1 MYTYSMKII
10 TKLASILILVG
21 CATTQSNI
29 EVDSI
34 DTFNLSNYNDFYINI
49 NESNISAE
57 INPIE
62 LERFKVNLKNALE
75 TRGLKYSSDS
85 SLIFNINLSSKD
97 KVQSDRSNFHYSRYY
112 WNNYMYDNNV
122 RTITENI
129 LRINLKDASKDT
141 TLWTVV
147 TVWRSDYSSA
157 IANEDKSDVLVDGIM
172 ISFL

>member
-1 MYTYSMKII
+1 MKII

-34 DTFNLSNYNDFYINI
+34 DTFNLSNYNDFNI

-157 IANEDKSDVLVDGIM
+157 IANEDKSDVLVDEIM

>member
-1 MYTYSMKII
+1 MYNYSMKII
-10 TKLASILILVG
+10 IKLASILILVG

-34 DTFNLSNYNDFYINI
+34 DTFNLGNYNDFYINI

-62 LERFKVNLKNALE
+62 LERFKDNLKNALE
-75 TRGLKYSSDS
+75 NQGLNYSSS
-85 SLIFNINLSSKD
+85 SNLVFNINLSSKD
-97 KVQSDRSNFHYSRYY
+97 KVETDRSNYHYSRYY
-112 WNNYMYDNNV
+112 WNSYMFDRDV

-129 LRINLKDASKDT
+129 LRINLKDAAEDQ

-147 TVWRSDYSSA
+147 TVWRSNYSSA
-157 IANEDKSDVLVDGIM
+157 IGNEDKSDILVDEIM
-172 ISFL
+172 VSFL

>member
-1 MYTYSMKII
+1 MKII

-29 EVDSI
+29 KVDSI

-157 IANEDKSDVLVDGIM
+157 IANEDKSDVLVDEIM

>member
-1 MYTYSMKII
+1 MKII

-62 LERFKVNLKNALE
+62 LERFKNNLKNDLE
-75 TRGLKYSSDS
+75 SRGLKYSSDS
-85 SLIFNINLSSKD
+85 SLVFNINLSSKD

-112 WNNYMYDNNV
+112 WNNYMYDNNL

-157 IANEDKSDVLVDGIM
+157 IANEDKSDVLVDEIM

>member
-62 LERFKVNLKNALE
+62 LERFKNNLKNALVS
-75 TRGLKYSSDS
+75 RGLKYSSDS
-85 SLIFNINLSSKD
+85 SLVFNINLSSKD

-157 IANEDKSDVLVDGIM
+157 IANEDKSDVLVDEIM

>member
-1 MYTYSMKII
+1 MKII

-85 SLIFNINLSSKD
+85 SLIFNINVSSKD

-157 IANEDKSDVLVDGIM
+157 IANEDKSDVLVDEIM

>member
-62 LERFKVNLKNALE
+62 LERFKNNLKNALK

-85 SLIFNINLSSKD
+85 SLVFNINLSSKD

-122 RTITENI
+122 RTVTENI

-157 IANEDKSDVLVDGIM
+157 IANEDKSDVLVDEIM

>member
-1 MYTYSMKII
+1 MKII

-157 IANEDKSDVLVDGIM
+157 IANEDKSGVLVDEIM

>member
-62 LERFKVNLKNALE
+62 LERFKNNLKNALGS
-75 TRGLKYSSDS
+75 RGLKYSSDS
-85 SLIFNINLSSKD
+85 SLVFNINLSSKD

-157 IANEDKSDVLVDGIM
+157 IANEDKSDVLVDEIM

>member
-157 IANEDKSDVLVDGIM
+157 IANKDKSDVLVDEIM

>member
-34 DTFNLSNYNDFYINI
+34 DTFNLINYNDFYINI

-157 IANEDKSDVLVDGIM
+157 IANEDKSDVLVDEIM

>member
-1 MYTYSMKII
+1 MKII

-75 TRGLKYSSDS
+75 TRGLKYSPDS

-157 IANEDKSDVLVDGIM
+157 IANEDKSDVLVDEIM

>member
-1 MYTYSMKII
+1 MKII

-62 LERFKVNLKNALE
+62 LERFKNNLKNALE
-75 TRGLKYSSDS
+75 SRGLQYSSDS
-85 SLIFNINLSSKD
+85 SLVFNINLSSKD
-97 KVQSDRSNFHYSRYY
+97 KVQSDRSNLHYSRYY

-157 IANEDKSDVLVDGIM
+157 IANEDKSDVLVDEIM

>member
-1 MYTYSMKII
+1 MKII

-141 TLWTVV
+141 TLWTVL

-157 IANEDKSDVLVDGIM
+157 IANEDKSDVLVDEIM

>member
-62 LERFKVNLKNALE
+62 LERFKKNLKNALE
-75 TRGLKYSSDS
+75 SRGLKYSSDS
-85 SLIFNINLSSKD
+85 SLVFNINLSSKD

-157 IANEDKSDVLVDGIM
+157 IANEDKSDVLVDEIM

>member
-1 MYTYSMKII
+1 MKII

-122 RTITENI
+122 RTITKNI

-157 IANEDKSDVLVDGIM
+157 IANEDKSDVLVDEIM

>member
-29 EVDSI
+29 KVDSI

-157 IANEDKSDVLVDGIM
+157 IANEDKSDVLVDEIM

>member
-1 MYTYSMKII
+1 MKII

-157 IANEDKSDVLVDGIM
+157 ISNEDKSDVLVDEIM

>member
-1 MYTYSMKII
+1 MKII

-62 LERFKVNLKNALE
+62 LERFKKNLKNALE
-75 TRGLKYSSDS
+75 SRGLKYSSDS
-85 SLIFNINLSSKD
+85 SLVFNINLSSKD

-129 LRINLKDASKDT
+129 LRINLKDASKDI

-157 IANEDKSDVLVDGIM
+157 IANEDKSDVLVDEIM

>member
-21 CATTQSNI
+21 CATSQSNI

-157 IANEDKSDVLVDGIM
+157 IANEDKSDVLVDEIM

>member
-29 EVDSI
+29 EVDSV

-62 LERFKVNLKNALE
+62 LERFKNNLKNALE
-75 TRGLKYSSDS
+75 TKGLKYSSDS
-85 SLIFNINLSSKD
+85 SLVFSINLSSKD

-122 RTITENI
+122 RTVTENI

-157 IANEDKSDVLVDGIM
+157 IANEDKSDVLVDEIM

>member
-1 MYTYSMKII
+1 MKII

-62 LERFKVNLKNALE
+62 LERFKNNLKNALE
-75 TRGLKYSSDS
+75 SIGLKYSSDS
-85 SLIFNINLSSKD
+85 SLVFNINLSSKD

-157 IANEDKSDVLVDGIM
+157 IANEDKSDVLVDEIM

>member
-75 TRGLKYSSDS
+75 SRGLKYSSDS
-85 SLIFNINLSSKD
+85 SLVFNINLSSKD

-157 IANEDKSDVLVDGIM
+157 IANEDKSDVLVDEIM

>member
-21 CATTQSNI
+21 CATTQPNI

-157 IANEDKSDVLVDGIM
+157 IANEDKSDVLVDEIM

>member
-1 MYTYSMKII
+1 MKII

-157 IANEDKSDVLVDGIM
+157 IANEDKSDVLVDEIM

>member
-157 IANEDKSDVLVDGIM
+157 IANEDKSDVLVDEIM